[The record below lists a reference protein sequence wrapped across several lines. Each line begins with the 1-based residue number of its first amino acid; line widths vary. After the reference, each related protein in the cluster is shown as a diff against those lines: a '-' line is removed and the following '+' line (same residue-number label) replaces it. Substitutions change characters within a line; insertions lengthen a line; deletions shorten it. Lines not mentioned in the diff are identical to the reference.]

1 MPAKQSK
8 TARKG
13 SMRKSKFVQS
23 DFPGQDPELKF
34 VDTNI
39 STASNVNDTYYL
51 LNPVTTG
58 IDYNQMI
65 GRKARV
71 KHIDLVGSWQA
82 FDQVAAGAPSV
93 NFIGPTQLRC
103 TLVYDRQ
110 TDGLPIVYTD
120 VFQAGI
126 ASSPQDMN
134 TKNRFV
140 VLYDSHSVHE
150 GVSSYSPVAP
160 FGCQAEIKNSLVQF
174 HKNTALDLV
183 KRGVT
188 AAIGDVESG
197 SIWLIVHND
206 IVFAGTMIAPSFRG
220 YARVLFEDM

>member
-1 MPAKQSK
+1 MPPNKKSK
-8 TARKG
+8 GKSKRKG
-13 SMRKSKFVQS
+13 GKFVQKQFS
-23 DFPGQDPELKF
+23 GQDPEMKF
-34 VDTNI
+34 VDSNL

-51 LNPVTTG
+51 LNPIVTG

-65 GRKARV
+65 GRKCTV
-71 KHIDLVGSWQA
+71 KRIDLIGSWQA
-82 FDQVAAGAPSV
+82 FDQVAAGLPAV
-93 NFIGPTQLRC
+93 NFIGPTQLRVS
-103 TLVYDRQ
+103 LVYDRQ

-140 VLYDSHSVHE
+140 VLYDSHAVHE

-160 FGCQAEIKNSLVQF
+160 FGCQATIANSLTRF
-174 HKNTALDLV
+174 HHSCKLDLV

-188 AAIGDVESG
+188 AAIADIESG
-197 SIWLIVHND
+197 SLWLLIHND
-206 IVFAGTMIAPSFRG
+206 IIFAGNMLAPSFRG
-220 YARVLFEDM
+220 YARVLFEDS